1 MERGEIWQVSL
12 DPSVGDEQQ
21 RHRPVVIVSP
31 QSFNQ
36 LTGTSIV
43 LPIDTRGQFLRRQG
57 FAVSLET
64 ARTHTMGV
72 IRCDQPRVIDL
83 MARNG
88 KRLEVVPETL
98 MNDVLARFRAILE

>member
-64 ARTHTMGV
+64 ARTRTMGV